1 MKQLVAP
8 KSISITTL
16 VLLMYPRIFMDLPLE
31 FSDIVPSESICKPSS
46 ASASS
51 SSKGCESQ
59 NSHNRNCFKGFFKE
73 RVFVRFSKNNRIV
86 DYRRRHFLNVLSR
99 SDVPPNDVALQDQ
112 VGESFVVMFRG
123 IFGVASGHFLDIIPE
138 VFWAWLGMVLR
149 QGRRGVKHGRLGLL
163 GGIRPQQWFS

>member
-1 MKQLVAP
+1 
-8 KSISITTL
+8 
-16 VLLMYPRIFMDLPLE
+16 MYPRIFMDLPLE

-86 DYRRRHFLNVLSR
+86 DYRRRHFLKVLSR
-99 SDVPPNDVALQDQ
+99 SDVPPSRVELALRHLK
-112 VGESFVVMFRG
+112 VRLGVILRIAVRGASRSGRG
-123 IFGVASGHFLDIIPE
+123 ILCGDVPRR
-138 VFWAWLGMVLR
+138 FWR
-149 QGRRGVKHGRLGLL
+149 LL
-163 GGIRPQQWFS
+163 GTFPRHNPRGFLGFARDGSLTRSPRR